1 MADDDYEV
9 SRKELAAQREARRA
23 VPTGK
28 RGGRVAV
35 AARDHYDDDEEEK
48 EEEEEDEE
56 GDGHGES
63 VAIVRN
69 MVLTSPQGGLL
80 LTDRTDAGVLDKVN
94 EGGARRTSAAVAKKA
109 KIRKKRRKTVDP
121 AKKKGSPA
129 WVFFRAA
136 HESESQKFIY
146 CKAFELKD
154 YGRIFTRVCSGK
166 VKISL
171 DDNGVIEPQGIQCDG
186 SLQEVPPKMVEGGES
201 GRHSGKGCRTCLQ

>member
-35 AARDHYDDDEEEK
+35 AARDDDDDDDDD
-48 EEEEEDEE
+48 EEEEDEE

-63 VAIVRN
+63 VAIVCN
-69 MVLTSPQGGLL
+69 MVLTLPQGGLL

-94 EGGARRTSAAVAKKA
+94 EGGARRTSEAVAKKA

-146 CKAFELKD
+146 CKAFDLKD

-166 VKISL
+166 VRL
-171 DDNGVIEPQGIQCDG
+171 
-186 SLQEVPPKMVEGGES
+186 
-201 GRHSGKGCRTCLQ
+201 T

>member
-35 AARDHYDDDEEEK
+35 AARDDDDDEEE

-63 VAIVRN
+63 VAIVCN
-69 MVLTSPQGGLL
+69 MVLTLPQGGLL

-94 EGGARRTSAAVAKKA
+94 EGGARRTSEAVAKKA

-121 AKKKGSPA
+121 AKKKASPA

-146 CKAFELKD
+146 CKAFDLKD
-154 YGRIFTRVCSGK
+154 YFRI
-166 VKISL
+166 
-171 DDNGVIEPQGIQCDG
+171 
-186 SLQEVPPKMVEGGES
+186 
-201 GRHSGKGCRTCLQ
+201 CL